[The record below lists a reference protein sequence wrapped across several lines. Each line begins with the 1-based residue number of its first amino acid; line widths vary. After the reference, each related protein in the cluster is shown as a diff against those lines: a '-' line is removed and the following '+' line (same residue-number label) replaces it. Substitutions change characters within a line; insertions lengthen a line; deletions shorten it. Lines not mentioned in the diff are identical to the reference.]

1 MEAKRRRRRKTVVE
15 KDFDLLLQ
23 QANDEVDSI
32 QKQIE
37 DLKIQ
42 LKEKRYEIKKLEK
55 EKVIYDE
62 MKTEQEKQERI
73 HELAELIEKSEYTVD
88 EIKELLTS
96 TPKDETVSE

>member
-1 MEAKRRRRRKTVVE
+1 MEEKRRGRRKTVVE

-55 EKVIYDE
+55 EKVI
-62 MKTEQEKQERI
+62 
-73 HELAELIEKSEYTVD
+73 
-88 EIKELLTS
+88 
-96 TPKDETVSE
+96 

>member
-1 MEAKRRRRRKTVVE
+1 MEVKRRRRRKTAVE

-37 DLKIQ
+37 DLKTQ

-73 HELAELIEKSEYTVD
+73 HELAELIEKSEYTVV

>member
-1 MEAKRRRRRKTVVE
+1 MEVKRRRRRKTAVE

-37 DLKIQ
+37 DLKTQ

-73 HELAELIEKSEYTVD
+73 HELAELIEKKLFQNK
-88 EIKELLTS
+88 IPLNINQKMLIN
-96 TPKDETVSE
+96 

>member
-62 MKTEQEKQERI
+62 MKS
-73 HELAELIEKSEYTVD
+73 EL
-88 EIKELLTS
+88 
-96 TPKDETVSE
+96 